1 MLVTVTPVTAF
12 AAESCGTN
20 TNWEYKKDSHTI
32 FISGTGSADAM
43 MSNYE
48 SNKDAPWYN
57 KNIFV
62 KAPGDK
68 VALTHKMHSIARKVS
83 VNGTTS
89 VGSYAFASLGEVTNA
104 ACSAAVKKIGHHAF
118 ANSKKLNSVD
128 LPAVSIIRESAFE
141 GCSNLKNVSLP
152 SVERIDAK
160 AFASSGLK
168 SITLPESVKYID
180 STAFSGCSGLT
191 VTCVKGSYADTFCK
205 TNNIA
210 VNYSNGIALST
221 DFNMSTKN
229 IELTVS
235 LNNSKGFGSGKFEIT
250 YDSKKLTFAGSIA
263 SALKELDKDNI
274 AVNSSAAGKLVIS
287 VMLTND
293 AGSDSFKLFTVPF
306 KISSSIADND
316 STDFKISCSDM
327 RVSGT
332 DRGYDGSNLINVS
345 LHKYTQTV
353 IKPTCKDKGYT
364 KHVCDIC
371 GRTYTDN
378 EVIDL
383 NAHVFEVIDS
393 AEPTCTENGF
403 KKEKCSVCSEIRET
417 VLDATGHSFV
427 ETVIAPTCTEKGYTL
442 NKCSKCGYEEK
453 KDYTDPRH
461 DYVETVVA
469 PTCTEKGYTLHKCSV
484 CGDEYKDTY
493 TDEIPHDYEKNSTP
507 ATCTVNGKDE
517 YKCKVCGHTYTDE
530 IKATGHKW
538 DNGVIARPA
547 SKTRKGVMRY
557 ICNVCGD
564 IRNEDIPMIGDNE
577 PSTKPV
583 TPVDPTDPV
592 TPVEP
597 TVKVEIKDG
606 ETGVA
611 MNESAKY
618 FKVIPTKV
626 AGLTF
631 AEFKAMFKTA
641 PEIKSADTDNVK
653 TSDSADVNGEAYMI
667 ILLGDIDGNGK
678 INATDARLIL
688 RIAAKLD
695 ASTDTKLLA
704 GDLNGDGKISASE
717 ARSALRFAARLEN
730 TLV

>member
-12 AAESCGTN
+12 AAESCGTG
-20 TNWEYKKDSHTI
+20 TEWEYKKDSYTI

-48 SNKDAPWYN
+48 SSGKAPWYSDVY
-57 KNIFV
+57 IFPKLYDV
-62 KAPGDK
+62 KKLAK
-68 VALTHKMHSIARKVS
+68 TVSI
-83 VNGTTS
+83 NGTTS
-89 VGSYAFASLGEVTNA
+89 VGSYAFSSLGEVTTVK
-104 ACSAAVKKIGHHAF
+104 CSAAVKKIGHHAF

-205 TNNIA
+205 ANNIA

-221 DFNMSTKN
+221 GFNMSTKN

-332 DRGYDGSNLINVS
+332 DRGYEGSNLINVS
-345 LHKYTQTV
+345 LHKYTETV

-442 NKCSKCGYEEK
+442 YKCSKCGYEEK
-453 KDYTDPRH
+453 KN
-461 DYVETVVA
+461 
-469 PTCTEKGYTLHKCSV
+469 
-484 CGDEYKDTY
+484 Y

-507 ATCTVNGKDE
+507 ATCTVDGKDV

-547 SKTRKGVMRY
+547 TKTRKGIMKY
-557 ICNVCGD
+557 TCNVCGET
-564 IRNEDIPMIGDNE
+564 RNEDIPMIGDNE
-577 PSTKPV
+577 T
-583 TPVDPTDPV
+583 PTDPV

-606 ETGVA
+606 ETGVT

-653 TSDSADVNGEAYMI
+653 TSDSADVNGEAYII

>member
-12 AAESCGTN
+12 AALNTNKGSCGTN
-20 TNWEYKKDSHTI
+20 TSWSYNKNNKTLTI
-32 FISGTGSADAM
+32 TGSGSDAM

-48 SNKDAPWYN
+48 KLGSTPWYN
-57 KNIFV
+57 NSYNALVSDRIYKYAKTVEITGTV
-62 KAPGDK
+62 KSAG
-68 VALTHKMHSIARKVS
+68 A
-83 VNGTTS
+83 
-89 VGSYAFASLGEVTNA
+89 YAFESMPELTSATLGGNVILVSRNA
-104 ACSAAVKKIGHHAF
+104 F
-118 ANSKKLNSVD
+118 YNSKKLSSVSMNSVKT
-128 LPAVSIIRESAFE
+128 IRESAFE

-152 SVERIDAK
+152 AVERIDAK

-168 SITLPESVKYID
+168 NITLPESVKYID
-180 STAFSGCSGLT
+180 STAFKGCSGLT
-191 VTCVKGSYADTFCK
+191 VTCVKGSYADTFCNANK
-205 TNNIA
+205 IA
-210 VNYSNGIALST
+210 VNYSNGAVLST
-221 DFNMSTKN
+221 DFNMNTKN

-235 LNNSKGFGSGKFEIT
+235 LNNSKGFGSGRFEIT
-250 YDSKKLTFAGSIA
+250 YNSKKLTYAGSIA
-263 SALKELDKDNI
+263 SALKELENDNI
-274 AVNSSAAGKLVIS
+274 AVNSSSAGKLVIS

-306 KISSSIADND
+306 KISASIADKD
-316 STDFKISCSDM
+316 SADFKISCSDM
-327 RVSGT
+327 RISGI
-332 DRGYDGSNLINVS
+332 DRGYDDSNLINVS
-345 LHKYTQTV
+345 LHKYTDTV

-364 KHVCDIC
+364 KHVCDVC
-371 GRTYTDN
+371 SRTYTDN

-383 NAHVFEVIDS
+383 NAHVFETIDS

-442 NKCSKCGYEEK
+442 NKCSTCGYEEK
-453 KDYTDPRH
+453 KD
-461 DYVETVVA
+461 
-469 PTCTEKGYTLHKCSV
+469 
-484 CGDEYKDTY
+484 Y

-507 ATCTVNGKDE
+507 ATCTVDGKDE
-517 YKCKVCGHTYTDE
+517 YKCTVCGHTYTDV
-530 IKATGHKW
+530 IKETGHKW

-547 SKTRKGVMRY
+547 TKTRKGIMKY
-557 ICNVCGD
+557 TCNVCGET
-564 IRNEDIPMIGDNE
+564 RNEDIPAIGDSEN
-577 PSTKPV
+577 PTKPV

-606 ETGVA
+606 ETGVT
-611 MNESAKY
+611 MNETAKY

-641 PEIKSADTDNVK
+641 PEIKSADTDSVK
-653 TSDSADVNGEAYMI
+653 TSDSADVNGEAYII

-695 ASTDTKLLA
+695 SATDTKLLA
-704 GDLNGDGKISASE
+704 GDLNGDGKISAAE

>member
-12 AAESCGTN
+12 AALNTNKGSCGTN
-20 TNWEYKKDSHTI
+20 TSWSYNKNNKTLTI
-32 FISGTGSADAM
+32 TGSGSDAM

-48 SNKDAPWYN
+48 KLGDTPWYDN
-57 KNIFV
+57 CYDNWYKNLIYKFV
-62 KAPGDK
+62 TTVNING
-68 VALTHKMHSIARKVS
+68 S
-83 VNGTTS
+83 VKSAGA
-89 VGSYAFASLGEVTNA
+89 YAFESMPELTSATLGSNVILVSRNA
-104 ACSAAVKKIGHHAF
+104 FS
-118 ANSKKLNSVD
+118 NSKKLSSVSMNSVKT
-128 LPAVSIIRESAFE
+128 IRESAFE

-152 SVERIDAK
+152 AVERIDAK

-180 STAFSGCSGLT
+180 STAFAGCSGLT

-205 TNNIA
+205 ANKIA
-210 VNYSNGIALST
+210 VNYSNGAVLST
-221 DFNMSTKN
+221 GFNMSTKN

-274 AVNSSAAGKLVIS
+274 AVNSSSAGKLVIS

-306 KISSSIADND
+306 KISSSIADKD
-316 STDFKISCSDM
+316 SADFKISCSDM

-332 DRGYDGSNLINVS
+332 DRGYDDSNLINVS
-345 LHKYTQTV
+345 LHKYTETV

-364 KHVCDIC
+364 KHVCDVC
-371 GRTYTDN
+371 SRTYTDN

-383 NAHVFEVIDS
+383 NAHVFEIIDS
-393 AEPTCTENGF
+393 AEPTCTEKGF

-417 VLDATGHSFV
+417 VLEATGHSFV

-442 NKCSKCGYEEK
+442 KKCSKCGYEEK
-453 KDYTDPRH
+453 KDYTD
-461 DYVETVVA
+461 
-469 PTCTEKGYTLHKCSV
+469 K
-484 CGDEYKDTY
+484 
-493 TDEIPHDYEKNSTP
+493 IPHDYEKDSTP
-507 ATCTVNGKDE
+507 ATCTVDGKDV
-517 YKCKVCGHTYTDE
+517 YKCKVCGHTYTDI

-547 SKTRKGVMRY
+547 TKTRKGIMKY
-557 ICNVCGD
+557 TCNVCGET
-564 IRNEDIPMIGDNE
+564 RNEDIPAIGDNE
-577 PSTKPV
+577 TPTKPV
-583 TPVDPTDPV
+583 NPVDPTDPV
-592 TPVEP
+592 IPIT
-597 TVKVEIKDG
+597 KVEIKDG
-606 ETGVA
+606 ETGVT
-611 MNESAKY
+611 MNVSAKY
-618 FKVIPTKV
+618 FKVIPIKV

-641 PEIKSADTDNVK
+641 PEVKSADTDSVK
-653 TSDSADVNGEAYMI
+653 TSDSADVNGEAYII

-695 ASTDTKLLA
+695 SATDTKLLA
-704 GDLNGDGKISASE
+704 GDLNGDGKISAGE